1 MMSAEAYAA
10 LKAVGKER
18 ADIWPTMNSMREV
31 EPSCSFKL
39 TEFLKVDEST
49 DDDATSDTEDQQD

>member
-1 MMSAEAYAA
+1 MSAEAYAA

-31 EPSCSFKL
+31 EPSCNFKL
-39 TEFLKVDEST
+39 VEFLKVDEADGEDAPIT
-49 DDDATSDTEDQQD
+49 DEEQQD